1 MLYSKI
7 TKGEYM
13 KAKYAIVGLLSLIS
27 FASLSANGG
36 FSANGVNYNSGGFI
50 GANQPVTTV
59 EQAKKMPDDA
69 WVTLEGNL
77 VRQVGHELYEFKDA
91 TGTVLVDIDNKRWLG
106 QSATPETKVQLIG
119 EVDKDWMEFEIDVKQ
134 INIIK

>member
-1 MLYSKI
+1 M
-7 TKGEYM
+7 
-13 KAKYAIVGLLSLIS
+13 
-27 FASLSANGG
+27 
-36 FSANGVNYNSGGFI
+36 
-50 GANQPVTTV
+50 NQPVTTV

>member
-1 MLYSKI
+1 
-7 TKGEYM
+7 M
-13 KAKYAIVGLLSLIS
+13 KAKYAIVGLFSLIS

>member
-1 MLYSKI
+1 
-7 TKGEYM
+7 M
-13 KAKYAIVGLLSLIS
+13 KKYVIVGLLGLVS
-27 FASLSANGG
+27 FGAFSANGG
-36 FSANGVNYNSGGFI
+36 FSNHANSYNSGGFI
-50 GANQPVTTV
+50 GASQSVTTV

-91 TGTVLVDIDNKRWLG
+91 TGTVLVDIDNKRWRG

-119 EVDKDWMEFEIDVKQ
+119 EVDKDWMEFEVDVKQ
-134 INIIK
+134 INIIQ

>member
-1 MLYSKI
+1 
-7 TKGEYM
+7 M
-13 KAKYAIVGLLSLIS
+13 KTKYAIVGLLSLIS

-106 QSATPETKVQLIG
+106 QYVTPETKVQLIG